1 MQGKA
6 ELLQQMETYAVRA
19 RAIVEHCDNEA
30 QTKVSLVNPYLEMLG
45 YDVRDPRHV
54 RLEVQA
60 DFHEGREKVDYAIL
74 RDGEPWLVVEAK
86 PATMPLKGVKPTKQI
101 IRYAMASAVEYAA
114 LSNGR
119 TWKWFRKN
127 GSNGMLED
135 AAFLEHDA
143 CAPGE
148 RELRWLLNIHQTRWS
163 SEEVAR
169 IADEEGL
176 QSRFAEW
183 FERAKD
189 NPPEALLKVLLHEMG
204 TKGTARMLERAKTAW
219 CATIRAREADVLA
232 RASRRLQGDG
242 GGDTREGEPEE
253 PAQEESRRTRQTGR
267 RKHYRFR
274 RGGDTPW
281 TYCNNGRHTTVE
293 LARAIAETGGPA
305 AVQEMWTTDVKE
317 AKDGEE
323 LGKKYDMVP
332 GTNLALYG
340 HLASAYQ
347 MKRMQQALNQL
358 ADLEIETE
366 NGEREEGTAKETW
379 PWRPVKEEN
388 GNG

>member
-114 LSNGR
+114 LTNGR

-135 AAFLEHDA
+135 AAFLEHDG
-143 CAPGE
+143 CTPGE
-148 RELRWLLNIHQTRWS
+148 RELRWLLNIHQTRWN

-204 TKGTARMLERAKTAW
+204 AKGTARMLERAKTAW

-242 GGDTREGEPEE
+242 SPETPDAKPE
-253 PAQEESRRTRQTGR
+253 RQRQEENGRTRQNSR

-274 RGGDTPW
+274 RGGDGTW
-281 TYCNNGRHTTVE
+281 TYCHNGRNATVE
-293 LARAIAETGGPA
+293 LARAIAEGEGA
-305 AVQEMWTTDVKE
+305 QAVQEMWTTDVKE
-317 AKDGEE
+317 AQEPEKI
-323 LGKKYDMVP
+323 GKQYDMIP

-340 HLASAYQ
+340 NLASPYQ
-347 MKRMQQALNQL
+347 MKRMQQALARL
-358 ADLEIETE
+358 IDLEIETE
-366 NGEREEGTAKETW
+366 NGEREDGTAKERW

-388 GNG
+388 ANG